1 MDLFHATGL
10 KNHKASFDATYNAIE
25 FSVNQIK
32 NSYNEK
38 WNELNEIR
46 KKWAAIQEKII
57 FIVKSNGL
65 KFSKSL
71 DKCTNEEMIVEI
83 ERLANLIPEERMTF
97 KKYEDDLILYYKKIL
112 RLAEELETLSKKI
125 NLMNPQEI
133 DKDEE
138 LIIDLD
144 NYRKNRNQTNNS
156 MEVIS
161 IYPATEDIIKSKN
174 KLFKKNE
181 VEEVPFI
188 EVNNLLV
195 TGSVVEK
202 THQQEEPFL
211 EYEIKGNMTLVDIA
225 ESVYGNGAYWRLLY
239 LYSTNKEKIDSIAE
253 RFNVDPEVISTIKGF
268 LDGVKLRFPLEL
280 FDLNEITERKLA

>member
-25 FSVNQIK
+25 FSINQIK

-38 WNELNEIR
+38 WNELNEVR

-71 DKCTNEEMIVEI
+71 DKCTNEEMIAEI
-83 ERLANLIPEERMTF
+83 ERLAALIPEECMTF

-112 RLAEELETLSKKI
+112 SLAEELETLSKKI

-144 NYRKNRNQTNNS
+144 NYRKKRNQTNNS

-161 IYPATEDIIKSKN
+161 VYPATEDIIKSKN

-202 THQQEEPFL
+202 THQKEEPFL

-239 LYSTNKEKIDSIAE
+239 
-253 RFNVDPEVISTIKGF
+253 FN
-268 LDGVKLRFPLEL
+268 
-280 FDLNEITERKLA
+280 